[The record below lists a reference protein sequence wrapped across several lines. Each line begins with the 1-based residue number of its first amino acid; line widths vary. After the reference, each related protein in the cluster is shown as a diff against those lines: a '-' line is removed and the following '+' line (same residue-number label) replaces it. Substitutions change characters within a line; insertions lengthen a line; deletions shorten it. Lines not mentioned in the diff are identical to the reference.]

1 MLALPFARN
10 TTNMASH
17 SAYPGQNGYSAAGG
31 DSARTFEQQPTA
43 QAPPHMNNGPVP
55 HEHDQDSG
63 NFLNGFSLPF
73 MPSVFGSRVSRPL
86 CFLVWWSWSIWNVVL
101 ARCRSWGSALR
112 CSV

>member
-73 MPSVFGSRVSRPL
+73 MPSVFGSRMPL
-86 CFLVWWSWSIWNVVL
+86 VGFSSEMLGVTL
-101 ARCRSWGSALR
+101 SASDR
-112 CSV
+112 VCVEQP